1 MAAAPTPK
9 AAADAEASAAASA
22 APPKAAAK
30 VVQPAQA
37 EPAANP
43 ATPTTAAPVAAPV
56 QPTVVAAPS
65 PVAAEEP
72 GIAWPVTV
80 EVINESG
87 IPLSLLNSGLF
98 IGPASSASIVLHDED
113 SARRIRQE
121 VQESAAAIY
130 IGDRVSFEFFPN
142 IKG

>member
-9 AAADAEASAAASA
+9 AAADAEASASASA
-22 APPKAAAK
+22 AIPKPAAKAA
-30 VVQPAQA
+30 QPTQA
-37 EPAANP
+37 EPVAVAAEP
-43 ATPTTAAPVAAPV
+43 VAPVAAPV
-56 QPTVVAAPS
+56 KPAVAAEPA
-65 PVAAEEP
+65 PAPAEEP

-80 EVINESG
+80 EVINDSG
-87 IPLSLLNSGLF
+87 IPLSLLTSGLF

-113 SARRIRQE
+113 SARRIRRE
-121 VQESAAAIY
+121 VLESAAAIY